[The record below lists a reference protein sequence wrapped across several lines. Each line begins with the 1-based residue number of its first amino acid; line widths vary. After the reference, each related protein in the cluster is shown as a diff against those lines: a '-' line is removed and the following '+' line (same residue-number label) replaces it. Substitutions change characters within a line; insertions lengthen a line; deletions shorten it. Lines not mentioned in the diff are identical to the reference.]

1 MLDEDSILEIFKNLS
16 LEDIK
21 KTCNANKQMMNL
33 CKKYKHIIFKDIVY
47 VLEYFKFEV
56 GNPEETIELNTDVFK
71 NKENALKKMNSLYN
85 KKLAEL
91 KNKVERD
98 DSFEFSYEDST
109 YNSKTIT
116 EENAKDTDYI
126 YKWKLKTKKMV

>member
-85 KKLAEL
+85 KKLTEL

-98 DSFEFSYEDST
+98 DSFEFSFEDSI

-126 YKWKLKTKKMV
+126 YKWKIKTKKML